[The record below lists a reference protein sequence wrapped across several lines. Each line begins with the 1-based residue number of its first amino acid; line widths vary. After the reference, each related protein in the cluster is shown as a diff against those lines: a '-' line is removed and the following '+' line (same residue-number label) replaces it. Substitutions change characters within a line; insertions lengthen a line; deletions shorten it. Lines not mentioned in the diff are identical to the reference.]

1 MSLIA
6 FRTPPRDLPKP
17 GEEIQKAGLRYE
29 RRVIRAL
36 RARGFDLEHN
46 PWFGWKNDKEE
57 SGICCPD
64 VIVHELNL
72 NRALVVEIKL
82 SATVLAL
89 EKVRDFYCPI
99 VSSALFLKTL
109 PLVITRSIAQMEK
122 RETPI
127 QTLWE
132 AVDSDW
138 PVYLWPGNGPIL

>member
-1 MSLIA
+1 MSLTA
-6 FRTPPRDLPKP
+6 LRTEKRDLPKP
-17 GEEIQKAGLRYE
+17 GELIQKTGLRYE

-46 PWFGWKNDKEE
+46 PWFEWKNGKEF
-57 SGICCPD
+57 GICCPD
-64 VIVHELNL
+64 AIVYELNL

-99 VSSALFLKTL
+99 VSRALAIKTL
-109 PLVITRSIAQMEK
+109 PLIITRSIARMEK